1 MVLDKINKPNDIK
14 KISPREYKQLA
25 FEIRKFLIEKIS
37 KTGGHLASN
46 LGVVELTMAM
56 QIVYNL
62 PKDKIIW
69 DVGHQSY
76 AHKILTG
83 RKAEFDHLR
92 KFGGI
97 SGFPKRDESDY
108 DAFDTGHSTTSLSA
122 GLGIAKARDIM
133 GEKYKVVSV
142 IGDGS
147 FTGGMAF
154 EALNN
159 ISSVKG
165 NYTIVL
171 NDNNMSIANN
181 VGGMSEMFNNIR
193 TSHEYIEIKHHLHEL
208 LKKLPYSEK
217 LINNL
222 KKSKDR
228 IKHRLIPGEFFESFG
243 LTYFGPVDGH
253 NISQLIRVFKAASEI
268 NGPVF
273 VHVKTVKGK
282 GYAPAEDYPQQF
294 HGVSPFIIETGEP
307 KKKSTSKS
315 YAKIFSEKVCELAR
329 ENDKIVG
336 ITAAMPD
343 GVGLTA
349 FSEEFPDRYF
359 DVGIAEQH
367 ATTFSAGLA
376 AAGMVPIFAVYSSFL
391 QRAYDQII
399 HDVCNQNLK
408 VIFAI
413 DHAGLVGS
421 DGETHQGIFDISFLS
436 CIPNM
441 TVLAPIN
448 AEELRQC
455 LDYAVNVH
463 GGPIALRYPSGA
475 ASNILS
481 DDVKPIRYGC
491 SEYVHEGSEIA
502 IVAVGRMMENALKIQ
517 EKLKNKGIDAT
528 VVNARFVYPIDRQ
541 MIRELSKNHKLIVT
555 MEENVASGGYGEHVS
570 EYVLS
575 NDLGVKV
582 LPIALPDAYVEHG
595 NINILFHE
603 LGMDVESIYKR
614 VESAYNN
621 LVGSYGEEKA

>member
-25 FEIRKFLIEKIS
+25 SEIRKFLIEKIS

-83 RKAEFDHLR
+83 RKAEFNHLR

-193 TSHEYIEIKHHLHEL
+193 TSHEYIEIKHHLQEL

-421 DGETHQGIFDISFLS
+421 DGETHQGIFDYTYLS
-436 CIPNM
+436 GIPNM
-441 TVLAPIN
+441 HICAPKNKWELSDMMKFAVALDAPIAVRYPRGTAYAGL
-448 AEELRQC
+448 AEHRAPIELGKAEWIARE
-455 LDYAVNVH
+455 
-463 GGPIALRYPSGA
+463 GGIALF
-475 ASNILS
+475 
-481 DDVKPIRYGC
+481 
-491 SEYVHEGSEIA
+491 
-502 IVAVGRMMENALKIQ
+502 AVGSMVKTAEGVQKLLH
-517 EKLKNKGIDAT
+517 EKGYKASII
-528 VVNARFVYPIDRQ
+528 NARFIKPID
-541 MIRELSKNHKLIVT
+541 EEAVLSACEDHEMIVT
-555 MEENVASGGYGEHVS
+555 MEENVQSGGFGE
-570 EYVLS
+570 
-575 NDLGVKV
+575 KV
-582 LPIALPDAYVEHG
+582 LDCLNDHEKRIKCVMAAIPDAYVEHG
-595 NINILFHE
+595 NVE
-603 LGMDVESIYKR
+603 LLKKEIGLDAESIT
-614 VESAYNN
+614 
-621 LVGSYGEEKA
+621 EKILERL

>member
-1 MVLDKINKPNDIK
+1 MN
-14 KISPREYKQLA
+14 Q
-25 FEIRKFLIEKIS
+25 
-37 KTGGHLASN
+37 
-46 LGVVELTMAM
+46 
-56 QIVYNL
+56 
-62 PKDKIIW
+62 
-69 DVGHQSY
+69 
-76 AHKILTG
+76 
-83 RKAEFDHLR
+83 
-92 KFGGI
+92 
-97 SGFPKRDESDY
+97 
-108 DAFDTGHSTTSLSA
+108 
-122 GLGIAKARDIM
+122 
-133 GEKYKVVSV
+133 KYKVVSV

-165 NYTIVL
+165 NYTFVL

-181 VGGMSEMFNNIR
+181 VGGVSEIFNNIR
-193 TSHEYIEIKHHLHEL
+193 TSHRYIEIKHNLQNILE
-208 LKKLPYSEK
+208 KLPYSEM
-217 LINNL
+217 LIRNL

-228 IKHRLIPGEFFESFG
+228 IRHRLLPGELFESFG
-243 LTYFGPVDGH
+243 LTYFGPIDGH
-253 NISQLIRVFKAASEI
+253 NIFQLIRTFEAASEI
-268 NGPVF
+268 KGPVF

-294 HGVSPFIIETGEP
+294 HGVSPFIVETGEP
-307 KKKSTSKS
+307 KKKNTSKS
-315 YAKIFSEKVCELAR
+315 YAKVFSEKICELAR
-329 ENDKIVG
+329 ENNRIVG

-349 FSEEFPDRYF
+349 FSEEFPTRYF

-376 AAGMVPIFAVYSSFL
+376 AAGMIPVFAVYSSFL
-391 QRAYDQII
+391 QRAYDQMI

-448 AEELRQC
+448 AEELRQSI
-455 LDYAVNVH
+455 DYAVNVH
-463 GGPIALRYPSGA
+463 RGPIALRYPSGT
-475 ASNILS
+475 ASNVLE
-481 DDVKPIRYGC
+481 DDIKPIRYGC
-491 SEYVHEGSEIA
+491 SEYVYEGNEIA
-502 IVAVGRMMENALKIQ
+502 VIAVGRMMENALKIR

-528 VVNARFVYPIDRQ
+528 VVNARFVSPIDRQ
-541 MIRELSKNHKLIVT
+541 IIKELSKKHKLIVT
-555 MEENVASGGYGEHVS
+555 MEENVLSGGYGEHVC

-575 NDLGVKV
+575 NDIDVKV

-603 LGMDVESIYKR
+603 LGMDTESIYKR

-621 LVGSYGEEKA
+621 LVGNYGKEKA